1 MIKIDTRNADS
12 NERRK
17 LVIEKI
23 RDELARPTSLSLNAD
38 VRDLDRVLESEI
50 SGERRSIDFVGWPY
64 LSTAQALLPGTVTI
78 ICGSPGAS
86 KSFFIME
93 QIWRWMDEGEDA
105 SILAM
110 EKDAPFS
117 LRRAWA
123 QMACFPGVLN
133 VNVVRN
139 HPQVIRDL
147 RAQWDEPLRKLR
159 TRIQIPNKDM
169 KNDRKYIIQWL
180 KKEVELGR
188 RIIVIDPITMMDSSG
203 KMGAEEHDKTVK
215 DIARVAET
223 SNVAIILVTHP
234 RQGNA
239 GQDIFPSLNN
249 IPGSSAY
256 QRFSDTILWLQTIPE
271 DAEEI
276 GEYNREVFCL
286 KVRLAANPGRI
297 KFRFNVKN
305 LCHEEVGIV

>member
-1 MIKIDTRNADS
+1 MIKLDLNNS
-12 NERRK
+12 NSHEDKKRI
-17 LVIEKI
+17 IEKI
-23 RDELARPTSLSLNAD
+23 KDELNRPVSLSLNAD
-38 VRDLDRVLESEI
+38 VRDLDKVLAAEMC
-50 SGERRSIDFVGWPY
+50 GERRSIDFVNWPHM
-64 LSTAQALLPGTVTI
+64 SSAQALLPGTVTVL
-78 ICGSPGAS
+78 CGSPGAS

-123 QMACFPGVLN
+123 QMASFPGVLN
-133 VNVVRN
+133 VNVVREN
-139 HPQVIRDL
+139 PGIINQLRQQWDGQL
-147 RAQWDEPLRKLR
+147 RALR

-169 KNDRKYIIQWL
+169 KNDRKYIIAWL
-180 KKEVELGR
+180 RREVEVGR

-203 KMGAEEHDKTVK
+203 KFGAEEHDRTVK
-215 DIARVAET
+215 EIARVAET
-223 SNVAIILVTHP
+223 SNVSILLVTHP

-256 QRFSDTILWLQTIPE
+256 QRFSDTIFWLQTIPD
-271 DAEEI
+271 DAEEV
-276 GEYNREVFCL
+276 GDYNREIFCL

-297 KFRFNVKN
+297 KFRFNIKN
-305 LCHEEVGIV
+305 LCHEEVGTV